1 MLISPITSPI
11 AQWSYDQATEPE
23 NQMSKAEQ
31 TLHKSVMAGHFVAS
45 VAAPAFMITMSNA
58 HVMSYAYRGLPV
70 DRFGTAAHLASRREF
85 QMMSS
90 KSYTLGRTIGRKVG
104 LKTAAHAAGKL
115 AFRTIPVVGWA
126 LFAYDAYD
134 LVANRRLFG
143 VQL

>member
-1 MLISPITSPI
+1 MLLSPITSPI
-11 AQWSYDQATEPE
+11 AQWSYDQASQTEGE
-23 NQMSKAEQ
+23 MNEAKFG
-31 TLHKSVMAGHFVAS
+31 LHISIMAGHTVAS
-45 VAAPAFMITMSNA
+45 VATPAYLVSMSNP
-58 HVMSYAYRGLPV
+58 HIMSYAYRGLPAE
-70 DRFGTAAHLASRREF
+70 RFGIAAHLASRKEF

-90 KSYTLGRTIGRKVG
+90 RSYTLGRAIGRKAG

-115 AFRTIPVVGWA
+115 AFRTVPVVGWA